1 MLIKV
6 IACSVVIVLGYMLG
20 RVIGQTEPLR
30 KELHRTQGQRKQ
42 LAED

>member
-6 IACSVVIVLGYMLG
+6 ITCSMVILLGYLLG

-30 KELHRTQGQRKQ
+30 KELRRTQEQRKQ
-42 LAED
+42 LAAD